1 MEGMHQPNNRMTLMG
16 GVHQLPQISQAT
28 KKIGDE
34 GGRAPAPTENSGTDK
49 HLKKRKADIAANEY
63 MMRGARKAPKEIMT
77 RKHDR
82 QI

>member
-34 GGRAPAPTENSGTDK
+34 GGRAPAPTGEVLSPEGKGSAQSQRTTMR
-49 HLKKRKADIAANEY
+49 RKDGGRE
-63 MMRGARKAPKEIMT
+63 
-77 RKHDR
+77 
-82 QI
+82 